1 MTKMAHGK
9 INLGRVVQERI
20 FSCYEFIQNRNGIKQ
35 TEITVMLEQT
45 CLLGRH
51 TFTTMVSFIKIPLN
65 ILFKSKE
72 SNKLFSNIY
81 LETLKE
87 SVSRPVKLSQF
98 QSKTRLA
105 D

>member
-45 CLLGRH
+45 SLLGRH
-51 TFTTMVSFIKIPLN
+51 
-65 ILFKSKE
+65 
-72 SNKLFSNIY
+72 
-81 LETLKE
+81 
-87 SVSRPVKLSQF
+87 
-98 QSKTRLA
+98 
-105 D
+105 